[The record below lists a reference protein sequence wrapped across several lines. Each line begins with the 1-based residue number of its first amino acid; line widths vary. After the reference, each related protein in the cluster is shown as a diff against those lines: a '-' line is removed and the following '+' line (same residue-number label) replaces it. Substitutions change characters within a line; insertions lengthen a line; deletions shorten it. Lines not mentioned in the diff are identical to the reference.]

1 MRLCIA
7 EIQING
13 NIIVVEINA
22 RYSFDGIRI
31 RGQGCKATEYEMW
44 LGQGEYIVVAK
55 FISFSRWINEYF
67 VIIVSLSINRN
78 HGIVHVTTSVCMYYH
93 H

>member
-1 MRLCIA
+1 MQDIHLTVSGSER
-7 EIQING
+7 
-13 NIIVVEINA
+13 
-22 RYSFDGIRI
+22 
-31 RGQGCKATEYEMW
+31 QGCKATEYKMW
-44 LGQGEYIVVAK
+44 LSQGEYIVVAK
-55 FISFSRWINEYF
+55 LISFSRWINDYF